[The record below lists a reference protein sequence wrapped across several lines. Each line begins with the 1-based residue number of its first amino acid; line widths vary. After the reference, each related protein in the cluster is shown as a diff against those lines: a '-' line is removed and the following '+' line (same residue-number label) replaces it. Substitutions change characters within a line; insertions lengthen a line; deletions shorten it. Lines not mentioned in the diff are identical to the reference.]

1 MKYRNKKKKR
11 PFKDNIPGWPGYY
24 VTKTG
29 RVWSRHVQGAKGNVE
44 HLESLWHLASVSIKY
59 AKDKTKNPTEKYQKF
74 NMRGELLGRPKVMLT
89 RYNPDGSSERR
100 QFTVH
105 RLVAIAWIPNPD
117 NKPCIG
123 HKDNNTRNNKVSNLY
138 WCTHQENIA
147 KAALEGRMSG
157 YKPRGTLE
165 NHSQS
170 KLTNSQRIEIIR
182 LHLEEG
188 LSIKEIFKLGIFPVK
203 PNAIRHTIKNQEC
216 LKLYYNKYGKR

>member
-44 HLESLWHLASVSIKY
+44 HLENLWHLASVSIKY

-74 NMRGELLGRPKVMLT
+74 NMKGELLGRPKVMLT
-89 RYNPDGSSERR
+89 RYNQDGSSERR

-105 RLVAIAWIPNPD
+105 RLVAMAWIPNPD
-117 NKPCIG
+117 NKPCVG
-123 HKDNNTRNNKVSNLY
+123 HIDNNTRNNKVSNLY

-188 LSIKEIFKLGIFPVK
+188 LSIKDIFKLGIFPVK

-216 LKLYYNKYGKR
+216 LELYYNKYGKR